1 MMVID
6 FVFLV
11 FGLMH
16 GIAFAVL
23 ANDYIDPFFARLGLK
38 VGALIAC
45 SVK

>member
-1 MMVID
+1 MMGID

-11 FGLMH
+11 FALMH

-23 ANDYIDPFFARLGLK
+23 ANDYIHPIYARLGYK

>member
-1 MMVID
+1 MMGID

-11 FGLMH
+11 FALMH

-23 ANDYIDPFFARLGLK
+23 ANDYIDPFYARVGLK
-38 VGALIAC
+38 VEALIAC